1 VKSEGIP
8 MENVKFGMLLKQDK
22 EGKGIRRGRYLGIPS

>member
-1 VKSEGIP
+1 

-22 EGKGIRRGRYLGIPS
+22 EGKGGYQEGDI